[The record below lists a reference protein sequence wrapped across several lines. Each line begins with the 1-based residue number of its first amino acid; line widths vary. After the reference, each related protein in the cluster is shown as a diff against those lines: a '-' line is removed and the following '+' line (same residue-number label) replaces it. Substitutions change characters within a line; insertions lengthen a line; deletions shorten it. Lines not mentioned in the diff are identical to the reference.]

1 MKFIDLLQ
9 KYKTDKTRV
18 LINGQGE
25 GHTKGTIIEVHDDY
39 IVYELLQVEKEKKGK
54 EATGKE
60 KQTKEIKYI
69 PITAISDLSEGEKE
83 TETTLSGFSV

>member
-39 IVYELLQVEKEKKGK
+39 IVYELLQIEKEKKGK
-54 EATGKE
+54 ELTGKE
-60 KQTKEIKYI
+60 KHTKEVKYI
-69 PITAISDLSEGEKE
+69 PIIAISDLSEGEKE
-83 TETTLSGFSV
+83 TETTLSGFGV

>member
-1 MKFIDLLQ
+1 MNFKELLL

-18 LINGQGE
+18 LINGLGDGQ
-25 GHTKGTIIEVHDDY
+25 TKGTITEVHDDY
-39 IVYELLQVEKEKKGK
+39 IIYELLQIEKEKKGK